1 MDEQV
6 KARLIGATVLVVIAV
21 ALVPELLSGP
31 RRAGEAEPAAVESN
45 GTRTVVID
53 IGDGRAAGSPVRS
66 SVPPSPAPAAG
77 AGRNAMP
84 SVVGAP
90 GEAAEP
96 RATSESAPTGTA
108 APKIEPPA
116 ATTPV
121 VPPRAEVTPPPRT
134 PTPARAAPGGGWS
147 VQVGAFSAAATAR
160 KLVADL
166 GKDGLTAYVA
176 PLERGGKTLHR
187 VRVGPVASKAEAEQ
201 LAARLKTR
209 GMPGSVVA
217 PD

>member
-6 KARLIGATVLVVIAV
+6 KARLIGATILVVIAV

-31 RRAGEAEPAAVESN
+31 RRAVEAEPAAAGSN

-53 IGDGRAAGSPVRS
+53 IGDGRAAG
-66 SVPPSPAPAAG
+66 

-84 SVVGAP
+84 RVVEAP

-96 RATSESAPTGTA
+96 RATTVSAPPATA
-108 APKIEPPA
+108 APEIEPPAATVA

-121 VPPRAEVTPPPRT
+121 VPPPAEVAPPSRT
-134 PTPARAAPGGGWS
+134 PTPTNAATGGGWS

-209 GMPGSVVA
+209 GMPGSVVG

>member
-1 MDEQV
+1 
-6 KARLIGATVLVVIAV
+6 
-21 ALVPELLSGP
+21 
-31 RRAGEAEPAAVESN
+31 
-45 GTRTVVID
+45 
-53 IGDGRAAGSPVRS
+53 
-66 SVPPSPAPAAG
+66 
-77 AGRNAMP
+77 
-84 SVVGAP
+84 
-90 GEAAEP
+90 
-96 RATSESAPTGTA
+96 
-108 APKIEPPA
+108 
-116 ATTPV
+116 
-121 VPPRAEVTPPPRT
+121 
-134 PTPARAAPGGGWS
+134 

-209 GMPGSVVA
+209 GLPGSIVA